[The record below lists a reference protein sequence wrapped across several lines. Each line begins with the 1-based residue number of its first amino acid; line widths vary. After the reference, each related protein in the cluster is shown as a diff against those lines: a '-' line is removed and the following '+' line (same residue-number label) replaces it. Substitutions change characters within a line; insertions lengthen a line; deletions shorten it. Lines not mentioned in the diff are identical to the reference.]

1 MLFRLHVVNQRI
13 QTPTVLA
20 TKGTGKASCF
30 HVFVAIWLVLHRGSQ
45 CLHYGCRKHGGGRDM
60 KGKEGEKKGR
70 GEKNDCCSAIPD
82 MKQWKL
88 LKIPTLEPL
97 TKPQA

>member
-30 HVFVAIWLVLHRGSQ
+30 HCYLAVLHRGSQ

-60 KGKEGEKKGR
+60 KGKEGEEKAE
-70 GEKNDCCSAIPD
+70 GEKMIVV
-82 MKQWKL
+82 QQYQ
-88 LKIPTLEPL
+88 T
-97 TKPQA
+97 